1 MNKGTKALFIHFF
14 SIVIFV
20 VAALAYFYPVLQ
32 SKTIEQSDIIQFTGM
47 AKEQNDFRQKTAEEP
62 FWTNSAFGGM
72 PTYQLGAYYPNDYVR
87 KLDRFIRFLPRPADY
102 LFLYFLGFYIL
113 LCTMKVDYRLAV
125 LGALAFG
132 FSTYLIIILGVGHNA
147 KAHAIAFLPLLLG
160 GIILTFRK
168 NYIWGFLLSAV
179 AMALEVGANHYQM
192 TYYFMLLVLV
202 VGIVYLIDAIRK
214 KTLADFFKST
224 GLLLIAVILGIAAN
238 ATSLMATKQYADWS
252 TRGKSSLTLDPDG
265 NLKESKAGLDKE
277 YITQYS
283 YGISESLNLLVPRL
297 FGGSNSEDLGEDSKS
312 YDFLIEQGLPRT
324 QALEFSKGLPLYWG
338 DQPGVAAP
346 AYIGALIILL
356 GFMGIFL
363 IKGRLKWWLVG
374 GILMSLFLS
383 WGKNFGLLTD
393 FMIDYFP
400 LYNKFRAVS
409 SIQVILE
416 LCAPILA
423 IMGLKQL
430 LLDKVSGKEK
440 LAALKKSV
448 ILVGSIIVGLFL
460 FKGMFDF
467 IGASDTTYERYF
479 GEELMTMILR
489 DREAVYLNDSIRSL
503 IIVLLGAGVI
513 WFYLKNKIN
522 QNITIGL
529 LGLILLFDLVGVD
542 LRYVNK
548 DDFVRQRRMSQPF
561 AERPVD
567 KEILKDKSIY
577 RVYDPSEGLNGAR
590 TSYFHKSIG
599 GYHAA
604 KPAAIQDL
612 FDYHIYR
619 NNFQVL
625 NMLNVKYL
633 IQQDQEGK
641 NTVLT
646 NPEASGNAWFVEK
659 IIEVNSADEEIASLD
674 SLDVLKEA
682 VVNTQVVSG
691 LKDLNF
697 ERDSLASITL
707 EEYNP
712 NVLKYVSQ
720 NSNLGLAI
728 FSEVYYPQDWN
739 CYIDGKLTDHFKVN
753 YLLRAVEVPP
763 GEHEIVF
770 KFEPEVDKTG
780 AKISLASSILLMIL
794 LLGGGIFSFWRARS
808 KEEG

>member
-1 MNKGTKALFIHFF
+1 
-14 SIVIFV
+14 
-20 VAALAYFYPVLQ
+20 
-32 SKTIEQSDIIQFTGM
+32 
-47 AKEQNDFRQKTAEEP
+47 
-62 FWTNSAFGGM
+62 
-72 PTYQLGAYYPNDYVR
+72 
-87 KLDRFIRFLPRPADY
+87 
-102 LFLYFLGFYIL
+102 
-113 LCTMKVDYRLAV
+113 
-125 LGALAFG
+125 
-132 FSTYLIIILGVGHNA
+132 
-147 KAHAIAFLPLLLG
+147 
-160 GIILTFRK
+160 
-168 NYIWGFLLSAV
+168 
-179 AMALEVGANHYQM
+179 
-192 TYYFMLLVLV
+192 
-202 VGIVYLIDAIRK
+202 
-214 KTLADFFKST
+214 
-224 GLLLIAVILGIAAN
+224 
-238 ATSLMATKQYADWS
+238 
-252 TRGKSSLTLDPDG
+252 
-265 NLKESKAGLDKE
+265 
-277 YITQYS
+277 
-283 YGISESLNLLVPRL
+283 
-297 FGGSNSEDLGEDSKS
+297 
-312 YDFLIEQGLPRT
+312 
-324 QALEFSKGLPLYWG
+324 
-338 DQPGVAAP
+338 
-346 AYIGALIILL
+346 
-356 GFMGIFL
+356 
-363 IKGRLKWWLVG
+363 
-374 GILMSLFLS
+374 
-383 WGKNFGLLTD
+383 
-393 FMIDYFP
+393 
-400 LYNKFRAVS
+400 
-409 SIQVILE
+409 
-416 LCAPILA
+416 
-423 IMGLKQL
+423 
-430 LLDKVSGKEK
+430 
-440 LAALKKSV
+440 
-448 ILVGSIIVGLFL
+448 
-460 FKGMFDF
+460 
-467 IGASDTTYERYF
+467 
-479 GEELMTMILR
+479 
-489 DREAVYLNDSIRSL
+489 
-503 IIVLLGAGVI
+503 
-513 WFYLKNKIN
+513 
-522 QNITIGL
+522 IGL

-567 KEILKDKSIY
+567 KEILKDQSIY

-604 KPAAIQDL
+604 KPAAIQDI

-659 IIEVNSADEEIASLD
+659 IIQVNSADEEIASLD
-674 SLDVLKEA
+674 SLDVLNEA

-707 EEYNP
+707 QEYNP

-770 KFEPEVDKTG
+770 KFEPEVVKTG

-794 LLGGGIFSFWRARS
+794 LLGGGIYSFWRARS

>member
-47 AKEQNDFRQKTAEEP
+47 AKEQNDFRQKTGEEP

-168 NYIWGFLLSAV
+168 NYIWGFLLTAV

-202 VGIVYLIDAIRK
+202 VGIVYLIDAIQK

-224 GLLLIAVILGIAAN
+224 GLLIIAVILGIAAN

-448 ILVGSIIVGLFL
+448 IVVGSIIVGLFL

-513 WFYLKNKIN
+513 WFFLKNKIN

-567 KEILKDKSIY
+567 KEILKDQSIY

-604 KPAAIQDL
+604 KPAAIQDI

-659 IIEVNSADEEIASLD
+659 IIQVNSADEEIASLD
-674 SLDVLKEA
+674 SLDVLNEA

-707 EEYNP
+707 QEYNP

-770 KFEPEVDKTG
+770 KFEPEVVKTG

-794 LLGGGIFSFWRARS
+794 LLGGGIYSFWRARS

>member
-47 AKEQNDFRQKTAEEP
+47 AKEQNDFRQKTGEEP

-168 NYIWGFLLSAV
+168 NYIWGFLLTAV

-202 VGIVYLIDAIRK
+202 LGIAYLIDAIRK

-224 GLLLIAVILGIAAN
+224 GLLIIAVILGIAAN

-363 IKGRLKWWLVG
+363 IKGRLKWWLVV

-448 ILVGSIIVGLFL
+448 VVVGSIIVGLFL

-567 KEILKDKSIY
+567 KEILKDQSIY

-604 KPAAIQDL
+604 KPAAIQDI

-659 IIEVNSADEEIASLD
+659 IIQVNSADEEIASLD
-674 SLDVLKEA
+674 SLDVLNEA

-707 EEYNP
+707 QEYNP

-770 KFEPEVDKTG
+770 KFEPEVVKTG

-794 LLGGGIFSFWRARS
+794 LLGGGIYSFWRARS